1 MRWEIINKRNLSEKM
16 KKMQEEAIKEA
27 RATQAK
33 CNVGT
38 KEALKNIELNENK
51 NSHKDNSPKK
61 GYSLDFIN
69 KIFSSNDNV
78 LIIILIILLMDDEK
92 NFLLLIVLIYILM

>member
-1 MRWEIINKRNLSEKM
+1 M

-38 KEALKNIELNENK
+38 KEALKENK

>member
-1 MRWEIINKRNLSEKM
+1 M

-69 KIFSSNDNV
+69 KKQKLATLKQFV
-78 LIIILIILLMDDEK
+78 FHL
-92 NFLLLIVLIYILM
+92 